1 MRTFPYF
8 LTRPILAVCV
18 AFLALTSL
26 PGCTST
32 NEPPSSNAT
41 ARPEQWARPIDA
53 SMNLYQID
61 ELLYRSQQPTAENLA
76 QIKAL
81 NIQTVVNFRQYHS
94 DKTLLSGTQINEL
107 RIPMYTAN
115 IDDAEVI
122 AALNAMMQA
131 RQQGPVLIHC
141 QHGADRTGLM
151 SAMYRIIYQG
161 WSKEAAIEELTQGGY
176 GFHTMWTNIP
186 QYIQSADIAKLV
198 QQLQF
203 KPEPNVALQP

>member
-1 MRTFPYF
+1 
-8 LTRPILAVCV
+8 
-18 AFLALTSL
+18 
-26 PGCTST
+26 
-32 NEPPSSNAT
+32 
-41 ARPEQWARPIDA
+41 
-53 SMNLYQID
+53 MNLYQID

-81 NIQTVVNFRQYHS
+81 NIQTVINFRQYHS

-203 KPEPNVALQP
+203 KPEPNMALQP

>member
-1 MRTFPYF
+1 
-8 LTRPILAVCV
+8 
-18 AFLALTSL
+18 
-26 PGCTST
+26 
-32 NEPPSSNAT
+32 
-41 ARPEQWARPIDA
+41 
-53 SMNLYQID
+53 MNLYQID

>member
-1 MRTFPYF
+1 
-8 LTRPILAVCV
+8 
-18 AFLALTSL
+18 
-26 PGCTST
+26 
-32 NEPPSSNAT
+32 
-41 ARPEQWARPIDA
+41 
-53 SMNLYQID
+53 MNLYQID

-81 NIQTVVNFRQYHS
+81 NIQTVINFRQYHS
-94 DKTLLSGTQINEL
+94 DKTLLSSTQINEQ

-203 KPEPNVALQP
+203 KPEPNMALQP

>member
-1 MRTFPYF
+1 
-8 LTRPILAVCV
+8 
-18 AFLALTSL
+18 
-26 PGCTST
+26 
-32 NEPPSSNAT
+32 
-41 ARPEQWARPIDA
+41 
-53 SMNLYQID
+53 MNLYQID

-81 NIQTVVNFRQYHS
+81 NIQTIINFRQYHS
-94 DKTLLSGTQINEL
+94 DKTLLSGTQINEQ

-161 WSKEAAIEELTQGGY
+161 WSKEAAIEELMQGGY

>member
-1 MRTFPYF
+1 
-8 LTRPILAVCV
+8 
-18 AFLALTSL
+18 
-26 PGCTST
+26 
-32 NEPPSSNAT
+32 
-41 ARPEQWARPIDA
+41 
-53 SMNLYQID
+53 MNLYQID

-76 QIKAL
+76 HIKAL
-81 NIQTVVNFRQYHS
+81 NIQTVINFRQYHS

-161 WSKEAAIEELTQGGY
+161 WSKEAAIEELMQGGY